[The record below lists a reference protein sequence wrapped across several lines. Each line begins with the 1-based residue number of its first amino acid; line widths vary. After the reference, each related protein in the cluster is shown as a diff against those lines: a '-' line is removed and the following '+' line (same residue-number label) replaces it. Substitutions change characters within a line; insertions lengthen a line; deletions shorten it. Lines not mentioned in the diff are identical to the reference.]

1 MTRKIVLIGNVNI
14 DLVMGPVA
22 DWPAIGTETVLP
34 HSDWRVG
41 GASGN
46 TALAL
51 DAINCPYQLI
61 ANRSDDDFGKWL
73 AKAFGT
79 HSANWS
85 LTNGSAGLSVGI
97 THPDGERTFF
107 SSLGHLNSFSYE
119 DVIAQLHLSEMG
131 DIALLSGAFVTPKLL
146 PKYSRLIQE
155 LKSRGFEVALDT
167 GWPTDGWTSETREAV
182 LSWCAKCDHVLI
194 NESEV
199 FGLSGSSSTSIE
211 IAMQELIN
219 HMQPHS
225 NLAVKCGPNGALA
238 ISDGVMLKSESP
250 LVNVIDTIGAGDIF
264 NAGYLN
270 ALLQNKSHQDA
281 LHAAVKMAS
290 LAISTHP
297 RAYQL
302 KTRQMRTASQ

>member
-1 MTRKIVLIGNVNI
+1 MTRKIILIGNVNI

-22 DWPAIGTETVLP
+22 DWPTIGTETVLP

-51 DAINCPYQLI
+51 EAINCPYQLI

-119 DVIAQLHLSEMG
+119 DVIAQLHPSGTG

-146 PKYSRLIQE
+146 PKYTNLIQE
-155 LKSRGFEVALDT
+155 LKNRGFEIALDT
-167 GWPTDGWTSETREAV
+167 GWPTDGWTPETQRAV

-199 FGLSGSSSTSIE
+199 IGLSGSATSSVE
-211 IAMQELIN
+211 FVMQKLGN
-219 HMQPHS
+219 QMPAHS
-225 NLAVKCGPNGALA
+225 TLAVKCGPNGAVAVSNGRL
-238 ISDGVMLKSESP
+238 LKSTSP

-270 ALLQNKSHQDA
+270 ALLHNESPQDA
-281 LHAAVKMAS
+281 LNAAVTMAS

-297 RAYQL
+297 RVYQRTSPL
-302 KTRQMRTASQ
+302 MRAASY